1 MWNLYISSAGKFI
14 SSGYFYLCR
23 IEGRV
28 SSSDPQHTNTRMMIN
43 RFLKGAFGSRLY
55 YLMLRNRL
63 SPAVGIEQRHLYH
76 YYSDAAAIGRVP
88 GIEETGFKVFS
99 QFEEDG
105 KLLFVL
111 SVIGMES
118 RRFIEIGADDG
129 LNSNC
134 ANLYFYFGYHG
145 LYVDGNG
152 YALNRGRRFY
162 ARYPN
167 RWHYPPVFLQSL
179 VTRENIN
186 TLCEQQ
192 GFTGDVDLLSI
203 DIDGND
209 YWIWDAL
216 EVCRPRVVIIETH
229 VEFGLRNIVV
239 PYDADYQYPGV
250 HPLYHGASARA
261 MIALGKRKG
270 YRLVGANA
278 YGSNLIFVLDALCGD
293 LLPEKQA
300 EDVLGHPSAVS
311 SFGKFEQVKHL
322 PFLDGDKI

>member
-1 MWNLYISSAGKFI
+1 
-14 SSGYFYLCR
+14 
-23 IEGRV
+23 
-28 SSSDPQHTNTRMMIN
+28 MIN
-43 RFLKGAFGSRLY
+43 RFLKGVFGSRLY

-63 SPAVGIEQRHLYH
+63 SPALGVQLRQLYH
-76 YYSDAAAIGRVP
+76 YYRDGAVAGHVP
-88 GIEETGFKVFS
+88 CIEETGFKVFS

-118 RRFIEIGADDG
+118 KRFIEIGADDG

-134 ANLYFYFGYHG
+134 ANLYFHFGYHG
-145 LYVDGNG
+145 LFIDGNG
-152 YALNRGRRFY
+152 HALSRGRRFY
-162 ARYPN
+162 GRYPN
-167 RWHYPPVFLQSL
+167 RWYYPPVFLQAM

-186 TLCEQQ
+186 SLLTKH
-192 GFTGDVDLLSI
+192 GFVGEVDCLSI

-229 VEFGLRNIVV
+229 VEFGMQNVVV
-239 PYDADYQYPGV
+239 PYDPAYQYPGQ
-250 HPLYHGASARA
+250 HPLYHGASVPA

-278 YGSNLIFVLDALCGD
+278 YGSNLIFVLETLCGD
-293 LLPEKQA
+293 LLPEKRA

-322 PFLDGDKI
+322 PFLDGDEI

>member
-1 MWNLYISSAGKFI
+1 
-14 SSGYFYLCR
+14 
-23 IEGRV
+23 
-28 SSSDPQHTNTRMMIN
+28 MIN
-43 RFLKGAFGSRLY
+43 RFLKNAFGSRLY

-63 SPAVGIEQRHLYH
+63 SPALGVQQRQLYH
-76 YYSDAAAIGRVP
+76 YYSDGVAEGRVP

-111 SVIGMES
+111 SVIGMKS
-118 RRFIEIGADDG
+118 RRFVEIGSDDG

-134 ANLYFYFGYHG
+134 ANLYFHFGYHG
-145 LYVDGNG
+145 LFIDGNRS
-152 YALNRGRRFY
+152 ALKRGRRFY

-167 RWHYPPVFLQSL
+167 SWYFAPVFLEAM

-186 TLCEQQ
+186 TLLETQ
-192 GFTGDVDLLSI
+192 GFTGEVDCLSV

-229 VEFGLRNIVV
+229 VEFGLQNIVV
-239 PYDADYQYPGV
+239 PYDPDYRYPGK
-250 HPLYHGASARA
+250 HPLYHGASAPA

-278 YGSNLIFVLDALCGD
+278 YGSNLIFVLNELCGD
-293 LLPEKQA
+293 LLPEKGA
-300 EDVLGHPSAVS
+300 EEILQHPSAIS
-311 SFGKFEQVKHL
+311 SFDQFEKVKHFK
-322 PFLDGDKI
+322 FLEG